1 MRRACLLVVVLLF
14 ALPSSAQLP
23 DGYELHVQM
32 RDSGYVLGDLI
43 EQRVEL
49 HAPRGA
55 KLEPESVPAQG
66 RINNWLELRERRIE
80 HHANRYEITL
90 VYQVFGAVETA
101 LQLAIPGFR
110 LRLSDGDQ
118 PASAEIAPQPFYLS
132 PVLPAVLADAD
143 RKPRATPA
151 PDPFPEKPLLLSA
164 GLALLLAILLGLLLA
179 WSYDRLPFLPRSPG
193 PLTRLFRKLRRK
205 RAAELQGPAYLE
217 LLQDVQT
224 AFNRSANETLYADN
238 LGVLFERS
246 PSLTPLRERIEA
258 LFEHSRNV
266 FYGTPIQTLI
276 PAQSWPAADVIEL
289 CRAARDCERGL
300 R

>member
-1 MRRACLLVVVLLF
+1 MRRLGLLLL
-14 ALPSSAQLP
+14 ALPLAAPSYAQLP
-23 DGYELHVQM
+23 DGYELSVHM

-55 KLEPESVPAQG
+55 KLEPESVPVQG

-80 HHANRYEITL
+80 QHANRYNITL
-90 VYQVFGAVETA
+90 TYQVFGAVEGA

-110 LRLSDGDQ
+110 LRFSDGKQ
-118 PASAEIAPQPFYLS
+118 RASAEITPQPFYLS
-132 PVLPAVLADAD
+132 PVLPAVLGDTD
-143 RKPRATPA
+143 REPRPTPT
-151 PDPFPEKPLLLSA
+151 PDPFPEKPALLSA
-164 GLALLLAILLGLLLA
+164 ALCLLLAALLGLFLA
-179 WSYDRLPFLPRSPG
+179 WSHDRLPFLPRSPG
-193 PLTRLFRKLRRK
+193 PLTRLFRKLRR
-205 RAAELQGPAYLE
+205 RRPAEMQGPAYVA

-238 LGVLFERS
+238 LGVLFERT
-246 PSLTPLRERIEA
+246 PSLKPLRERIEA
-258 LFEHSRNV
+258 LFDHSRAV
-266 FYGTPIQTLI
+266 FYGTQTS
-276 PAQSWPAADVIEL
+276 AQSWPATEVIEL